1 MIHGV
6 GLAYRKHVEQ
16 GDPGSERGLHTAAG
30 MGEGGNVICRDQKV
44 RREVLTH
51 FLFLLLG

>member
-1 MIHGV
+1 MEGWMEGGREGFTQLQGRGGV
-6 GLAYRKHVEQ
+6 GMLSATGQ
-16 GDPGSERGLHTAAG
+16 
-30 MGEGGNVICRDQKV
+30 QV

>member
-1 MIHGV
+1 MEGW
-6 GLAYRKHVEQ
+6 
-16 GDPGSERGLHTAAG
+16 
-30 MGEGGNVICRDQKV
+30 MEGGREGFTQLQGRGRVGMLSATGQQV